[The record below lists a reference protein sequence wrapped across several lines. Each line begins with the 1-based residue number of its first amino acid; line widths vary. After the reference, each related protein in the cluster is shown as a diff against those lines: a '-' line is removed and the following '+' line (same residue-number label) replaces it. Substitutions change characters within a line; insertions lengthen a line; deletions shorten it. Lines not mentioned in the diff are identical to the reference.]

1 MTRANRLA
9 PPRLL
14 PLLLAGALLAP
25 CAAPLR
31 GALAEDPPA
40 GGAAPGGPAAAP
52 AARGGDLPPGVI
64 ARIRA
69 ADGAIVAELT
79 SGALEGALVQHVLPD
94 LKDAGSAPLTIL
106 REMVEEQLVRQEAQR
121 LGLAATD
128 EEVSAYAAT
137 LDRELRT
144 RSGGQQT
151 LEEKRKQHG
160 MSWETFRESL
170 RVQILKEEVAAHAEW
185 LGRLPPNAK
194 TRNSQVIVVVTELH
208 KRARLAWHVPVA
220 EILLQQAGQDAPV
233 PEASGALVS
242 VNGAPITRAAYGRSL
257 YERLS
262 EDVLKEVV
270 DKECTTK
277 LLQVD
282 SVALDEAAMEDE
294 LRLRERNWLVQRTLQ
309 AQPEWQKVGYEEFLQ
324 AKLKRSRAEVK
335 ADRYYR
341 SFYGL
346 VRRERARV
354 SDEMIA
360 REWEQKRETS
370 YGPAVV
376 VDALQV
382 GFERKNALLGDSG
395 RRDRAAALA
404 LAHEVLTQVSRGQP
418 FDLVAKDLAS
428 RQKDPRTGGPD
439 SSVRSGERR
448 ITNTP
453 ADQILWQEASKL
465 KDGEISPAPV
475 ETLSEVHLMR
485 RKRLEPG
492 KQLADVKDVLRE
504 SIAGRNAQEY
514 VLAQAKDPQ
523 RVQLRLPIRT
533 P

>member
-1 MTRANRLA
+1 MTRADRFPVA
-9 PPRLL
+9 GLL
-14 PLLLAGALLAP
+14 PCLLAGALLGGALLRPLAP
-25 CAAPLR
+25 AGAEPPPAPGR
-31 GALAEDPPA
+31 GA
-40 GGAAPGGPAAAP
+40 
-52 AARGGDLPPGVI
+52 DLPAGVI
-64 ARIRA
+64 ARIHG
-69 ADGAIVAELT
+69 ADGAVVAELT
-79 SGALEGALVQHVLPD
+79 AASLEGALVAHVLPD

-106 REMVEEQLVRQEAQR
+106 RELVEEALVRQEAAR
-121 LGLAATD
+121 LGLTATD
-128 EEVSAYAAT
+128 EEVSAYAAS

-160 MSWETFRESL
+160 MSWPTFRESL
-170 RVQILKEEVAAHAEW
+170 RVQILKEEVAGHPEW

-194 TRNSQVIVVVTELH
+194 QRNSQVIVVVTTLH
-208 KRARLAWHVPVA
+208 ERARLAWHVPVA
-220 EILLQQAGQDAPV
+220 EIVLQQAGQEAPR
-233 PEASGALVS
+233 PDPSGALVT
-242 VNGAPITRAAYGRSL
+242 VNGEPVARATYGKAL
-257 YERLS
+257 FERLP

-324 AKLKRSRAEVK
+324 AKLKRTRAEVK

-346 VRRERARV
+346 VRRERTRV
-354 SDEMIA
+354 TEAMLA
-360 REWEQKRETS
+360 QEWEQKRETS
-370 YGPAVV
+370 YGPAIV

-395 RRDRAAALA
+395 RRDRAQALA
-404 LAHEVLTQVSRGQP
+404 LAHEVLTQVARGQP
-418 FDLVAKDLAS
+418 FDLVAKDLAA
-428 RQKDPRTGGPD
+428 RQKDARTGGPD
-439 SSVRSGERR
+439 PTVRSGERR

-453 ADQILWQEASKL
+453 SDQILWQEASKL
-465 KDGEISPAPV
+465 ADGEVSPAPV
-475 ETLSEVHLMR
+475 ETLSEVHLLR

-492 KQLADVKDVLRE
+492 KELAAVREVLRE
-504 SIAGRNAQEY
+504 AIAGRNAQEY
-514 VLAQAKDPQ
+514 VLAQAKDPN
-523 RVQLRLPIRT
+523 RVRLRLPIRA

>member
-1 MTRANRLA
+1 MTRALRLA
-9 PPRLL
+9 HAVSLL
-14 PLLLAGALLAP
+14 SALLLGSALR
-25 CAAPLR
+25 AAR
-31 GALAEDPPA
+31 AEDAPT
-40 GGAAPGGPAAAP
+40 APGAPAAP
-52 AARGGDLPPGVI
+52 AQPARGADLPAGVI
-64 ARIRA
+64 ARIHA
-69 ADGAIVAELT
+69 ADGTMVAELT
-79 SGALEGALVQHVLPD
+79 AASLEGALVQHVMPD
-94 LKDAGSAPLTIL
+94 LKEAGSAPLTIL
-106 REMVEEQLVRQEAQR
+106 RELVEEALVRQEASR
-121 LGLAATD
+121 LGVTATD
-128 EEVSAYAAT
+128 EEVSAYAAR

-160 MSWETFRESL
+160 MAWGTFRESL
-170 RVQILKEEVAAHAEW
+170 RTQILKEEVAAHAEW
-185 LGRLPPNAK
+185 LGRLPGVQK
-194 TRNSQVIVVVTELH
+194 QHISQVIVVVTELH
-208 KRARLAWHVPVA
+208 KRAKLVWHVPVA
-220 EILLQQAGQDAPV
+220 EIMLQQAGQQAPTPDAG
-233 PEASGALVS
+233 GALVS
-242 VNGAPITRAAYGRSL
+242 VNGVPITRATYGKAL
-257 YERLS
+257 FDRLP

-282 SVALDEAAMEDE
+282 SLALDEATMEDE
-294 LRLRERNWLVQRTLQ
+294 LRVRERNWLVQRTLQ
-309 AQPEWQKVGYEEFLQ
+309 AQPEWQKVGYEEFLE
-324 AKLKRSRAEVK
+324 AKLKRTRAEVK

-354 SDEMIA
+354 TDEMIA
-360 REWEQKRETS
+360 REWEQKREGS

-395 RRDRAAALA
+395 RRDRAQALA
-404 LAHEVLTQVSRGQP
+404 LAHEVLTQVARGQP
-418 FDLVAKDLAS
+418 FDLVAKDMAS

-439 SSVRSGERR
+439 STVRSGERR

-453 ADQILWQEASKL
+453 MDQILWQEAGKL
-465 KDGEISPAPV
+465 KDGEVSPAPV
-475 ETLSEVHLMR
+475 ETLSEVHLLR

-492 KQLADVKDVLRE
+492 KDLAAVREVLRE
-504 SIAGRNAQEY
+504 TIAGRNAQEY

-523 RVQLRLPIRT
+523 RVRLRLPIRA